1 MLTCYIFYN
10 LLFYW
15 LLPVSKRVSS
25 LVNLHL
31 TQNRTKYSGSL
42 PNLGFK
48 SCFIL
53 RFCVLPVY
61 PKIVQNCKF
70 SSGKFSILTKF
81 WISFKLHL
89 IDTKSHGDH
98 EYLVFWSA
106 AQWLRR
112 YRLLPVYFRKICIK
126 LASELCSLY
135 SSKD

>member
-1 MLTCYIFYN
+1 LTVYFLATMLTCYIFYN

-31 TQNRTKYSGSL
+31 THNRTKCSGSL
-42 PNLGFK
+42 PNLGLR

-89 IDTKSHGDH
+89 NDPKSHGDY
-98 EYLVFWSA
+98 EYLVYLVGSSMA
-106 AQWLRR
+106 KALS
-112 YRLLPVYFRKICIK
+112 LTSGILPEN
-126 LASELCSLY
+126 LH
-135 SSKD
+135 